1 MNNKQVICNLNNNK
15 KHIGEYFEVKL
26 FLNKYFLFH
35 NINNQIKLIIS
46 NDLNFNN
53 KPNKIIIS
61 NAPGGCF
68 TTIISKNI
76 IYLLVGSH
84 VSNKEKN
91 EIQIPDLVWPKEKRT
106 ILNWNIT
113 RQDRKNGMYLL
124 KSNDGINWVQCSD
137 KPVLHSYIESPSCK
151 LGELCF
157 DTHPCL
163 IYWKNEYYF
172 YGRLNSSLDERR
184 IFIRKSK
191 DLISWSLPERI
202 IITNENKGIYKNNYY
217 HFVVFEK
224 DNMLYAFTP
233 YFEACGTEARKC
245 KNGKTLLLESQDG
258 INWKIIKSYLHHEG
272 KYKDRV
278 NSVLENKVFY
288 RENCTMTNQNLISYN
303 FTIS

>member
-68 TTIISKNI
+68 TTIINKNI
-76 IYLLVGSH
+76 IYLLVGCH

-91 EIQIPDLVWPKEKRT
+91 EIQIPDLVWPEEKRT

-113 RQDRKNGMYLL
+113 REDRKNGMYLL

-137 KPVLHSYIESPSCK
+137 KPVLHSYIESSSCK

-191 DLISWSLPERI
+191 DLIQ
-202 IITNENKGIYKNNYY
+202 
-217 HFVVFEK
+217 
-224 DNMLYAFTP
+224 M
-233 YFEACGTEARKC
+233 
-245 KNGKTLLLESQDG
+245 
-258 INWKIIKSYLHHEG
+258 YL
-272 KYKDRV
+272 
-278 NSVLENKVFY
+278 F
-288 RENCTMTNQNLISYN
+288 I
-303 FTIS
+303 